1 MTSNSKNYLIA
12 FLACTTLA
20 GAGLVIQQR
29 QLLAEARAKPT
40 LKITQSNFTPRP
52 AQPLEDKKKP
62 APPVEASADE
72 TAPAAPADAANGP
85 GQGQGPGQG
94 RGQWAARMTELMKD
108 PEFIAAMK
116 IEQDARIEKRYGAL
130 FKQLNLPADK
140 ITALK
145 NLLAERENARRDVM
159 ATSMSQGLD
168 MRDAATRDKL
178 RDLTN
183 QMQAEVDTNIKT
195 TIGETAYAQLE
206 TYKATQPQRSAVSD
220 FNEKLGVSGQPL
232 TESQSQQ
239 LTKILADTGTV
250 KGRDVVITDQT
261 ISAAK
266 GVLMPSQVDQLVEF
280 KAQQDAQ
287 KLIQSKMGGG
297 FGGGGFGGGG
307 GRQRGGN

>member
-1 MTSNSKNYLIA
+1 MNSTSKNYLIA

-20 GAGLVIQQR
+20 GAGLVLQQR

-52 AQPLEDKKKP
+52 AQALEEKKQP
-62 APPVEASADE
+62 EAPVEANADE
-72 TAPAAPADAANGP
+72 TSAPTAPDAMAGGNP
-85 GQGQGPGQG
+85 GQRPGQG

-108 PEFIAAMK
+108 PEFVAAMK
-116 IEQDARIEKRYGAL
+116 IEQDARIEKRYGSL

-145 NLLAERENARRDVM
+145 NLLSERDNARRDVM
-159 ATSMSQGLD
+159 ATSMAQGLD

-178 RDLTN
+178 SELSN
-183 QMQAEVDTNIKT
+183 QMQAEVDTNIKA

-206 TYKATQPQRSAVSD
+206 TYKATQAQRSAVSN
-220 FNEKLGVSGQPL
+220 FNEKLSISGQAL

-239 LTKILADTGTV
+239 LTKILTDTGTV
-250 KGRDVVITDQT
+250 KGRDIGITDQT

-266 GVLMPSQVDQLVEF
+266 GVLMPSQVNQLLEY

-287 KLIQSKMGGG
+287 KLIQSKMSGGG
-297 FGGGGFGGGG
+297 NGG